1 MLLDCAAQLNMMDI
15 KITLAG
21 LIIILLVVFAA
32 RQASGQFVSLQPD
45 TLQMLRYLEEPQN
58 TFEPVRN
65 DLVYLPNGL
74 PLDSLISY
82 SHSYLGTRYRY
93 GGRTPQ
99 GFDCSGFVKH
109 VYGKFGLELPP
120 SSRTQALVGEP
131 VPVESVRKGDLIF
144 FKGRNPKSK
153 FIGHVGIV
161 VDVEPGSNDILFIH
175 SATHGGLRLDWLNKE
190 DYYRKR
196 FVTTRRLI
204 TGSFTH

>member
-1 MLLDCAAQLNMMDI
+1 MYI
-15 KITLAG
+15 KKTVSG
-21 LIIILLVVFAA
+21 LIIVLLVVVTA
-32 RQASGQFVSLQPD
+32 RQASGQYVSLQPD
-45 TLQMLRYLEEPQN
+45 TLQVLRYLEQPLN

-65 DLVYLPNGL
+65 DMVHLPNGL

-109 VYGKFGLELPP
+109 VYGRFGLELPP

-131 VPVESVRKGDLIF
+131 VPLGAVRKGDLIF
-144 FKGRNPKSK
+144 FKGRNQRSK
-153 FIGHVGIV
+153 YIGHVGIV
-161 VDVEPGSNDILFIH
+161 VDVEPETNDILFIH
-175 SATHGGLRLDWLNKE
+175 SSTHGGLRLDWLNKE

-196 FVTTRRLI
+196 FVTTRRP
-204 TGSFTH
+204 FTETANP